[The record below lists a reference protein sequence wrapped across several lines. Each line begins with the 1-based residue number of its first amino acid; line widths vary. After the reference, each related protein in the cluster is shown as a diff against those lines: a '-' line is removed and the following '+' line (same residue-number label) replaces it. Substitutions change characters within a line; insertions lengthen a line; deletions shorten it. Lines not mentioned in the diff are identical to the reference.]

1 MFSAPRRSRWGSGR
15 PCGSR
20 CTAGRCGR
28 RRAVARCSGRPGWPA
43 PSASTRSRTRLRT
56 PA

>member
-28 RRAVARCSGRPGWPA
+28 RRAVARCSGRPGTQCFDPVKDE
-43 PSASTRSRTRLRT
+43 T
-56 PA
+56 PHPC